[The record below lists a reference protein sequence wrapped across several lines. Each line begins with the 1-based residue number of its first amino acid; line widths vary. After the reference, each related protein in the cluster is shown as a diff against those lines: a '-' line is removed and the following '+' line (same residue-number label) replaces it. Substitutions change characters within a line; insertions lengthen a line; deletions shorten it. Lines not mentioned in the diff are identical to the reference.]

1 MYIYIYICNV
11 MQFIQCILQSY
22 LSNVFLEAPLS
33 EHLCHVGAM
42 SHAI

>member
-1 MYIYIYICNV
+1 MQCT
-11 MQFIQCILQSY
+11 QFIQQSY